1 MSGDAVTIEDF
12 LDQPPGGAALTAYDR
27 AHLKLYLRLLDA
39 DAEGADWKAVVEA
52 LFGICPE
59 SEPERAARVHTA
71 HLARAKWMTTSG
83 YCELLGPR
91 LH

>member
-1 MSGDAVTIEDF
+1 MKPVAVMVAAGIGSWLAAAVLVDART
-12 LDQPPGGAALTAYDR
+12 R
-27 AHLKLYLRLLDA
+27 
-39 DAEGADWKAVVEA
+39 VEV

-59 SEPERAARVHTA
+59 TDPERAARVHAA